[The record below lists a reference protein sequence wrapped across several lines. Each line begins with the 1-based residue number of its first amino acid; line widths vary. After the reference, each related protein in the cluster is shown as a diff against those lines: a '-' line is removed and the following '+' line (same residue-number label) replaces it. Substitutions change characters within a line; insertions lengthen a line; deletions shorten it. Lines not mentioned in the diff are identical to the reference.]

1 MKIGITGGIASGKSL
16 ISNMIRKR
24 GYVVIDAD
32 EIAKQIVMKGNIAYS
47 QIVKEFG
54 QEILD
59 DNCEIDRK
67 LLGKKIF
74 GNKCLRIKLNNIT
87 HPIIEKVM
95 MDKVKEIEKYKG
107 IVFLDIPLLFEVGHD
122 KLVDK
127 IIVVTV
133 SDEIQ
138 LQRLMDRDKIDISF
152 AKQKVSSQMSLQN
165 KKMLADYVIDN
176 SGSVEMT
183 EKQLDNVL
191 IQLQL

>member
-16 ISNMIRKR
+16 ISNMLRKR
-24 GYVVIDAD
+24 GYIVIDAD
-32 EIAKQIVMKGNIAYS
+32 EIAKQIVMKGNTAYNK
-47 QIVKEFG
+47 IVEEFG
-54 QEILD
+54 QDILD
-59 DNCEIDRK
+59 DNFEINRK

-74 GNKCLRIKLNNIT
+74 GDKYLRSKLNNIT

-95 MDKVKEIEKYKG
+95 MDKVMEIEKSKG
-107 IVFLDIPLLFEVGHD
+107 VVFIDIPLLFEVGHD

-152 AKQKVSSQMSLQN
+152 AKQKVSSQMSLED
-165 KKMLADYVIDN
+165 KRKLADYVIGN

-191 IQLQL
+191 ELLQL